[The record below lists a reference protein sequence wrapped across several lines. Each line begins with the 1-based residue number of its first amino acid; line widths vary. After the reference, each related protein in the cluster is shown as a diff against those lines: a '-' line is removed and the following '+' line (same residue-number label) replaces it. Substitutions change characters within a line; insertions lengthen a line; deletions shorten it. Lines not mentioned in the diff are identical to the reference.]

1 LSKTT
6 GSSYSRYGK
15 IHPMIVAGTSPPI
28 NINID
33 LGSNEQGMTV
43 ELHPILIQ
51 IELIF
56 AFDVDPPKSDDE
68 AAIAR

>member
-1 LSKTT
+1 
-6 GSSYSRYGK
+6 
-15 IHPMIVAGTSPPI
+15 MIVAGTSPPI